1 MKLGNIVE
9 CQRWKKEEGKV
20 GKVVRIWDGYI
31 TVQFKDNTTAVFNPD
46 AVKFLEKGTPPTTYC
61 YEKKEKRNIF
71 EIAKKYKEN
80 ASIKKS
86 QGD

>member
-1 MKLGNIVE
+1 MKLGNIVK
-9 CQRWKKEEGKV
+9 CQRWQEKEEKV

-46 AVKFLEKGTPPTTYC
+46 AVKFLEKGTPPPRC
-61 YEKKEKRNIF
+61 YEKREKRNIF